1 VLGVSS
7 FPFLIDDDDGDDDDD
22 KEEEETSNA
31 NWRFVVDLSSTEERF
46 LPRAAMPRV
55 MDDDGRVA
63 RVEEN
68 IFAYIFCEELLLEV
82 VKN

>member
-1 VLGVSS
+1 MMTTTATTT
-7 FPFLIDDDDGDDDDD
+7 
-22 KEEEETSNA
+22 KKKKTSNA

-63 RVEEN
+63 RVEEKHL
-68 IFAYIFCEELLLEV
+68 AYIFCEELLLEV